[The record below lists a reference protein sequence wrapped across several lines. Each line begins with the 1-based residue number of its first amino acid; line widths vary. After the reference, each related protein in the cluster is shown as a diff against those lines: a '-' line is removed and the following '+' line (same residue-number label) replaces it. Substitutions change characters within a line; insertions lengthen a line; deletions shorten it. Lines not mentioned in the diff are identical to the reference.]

1 MAQFWASTCLY
12 MENEDRHSQSATFD
26 YVGESFA
33 ATVSYTV
40 NYTQLIGQ
48 LWYGER
54 RFFNFYTASC
64 LDEDG
69 NADDDGSYETCGRYT
84 QVRYGV

>member
-1 MAQFWASTCLY
+1 MAQFWSSTCRY
-12 MENEDRHSQSATFD
+12 MENENRHSQSALFD

-48 LWYGER
+48 LWFGER
-54 RFFNFYTASC
+54 RYFNYYSASC
-64 LDEDG
+64 Y
-69 NADDDGSYETCGRYT
+69 DDDGNGDDGYDACGRYT
-84 QVRYGV
+84 QVKCK